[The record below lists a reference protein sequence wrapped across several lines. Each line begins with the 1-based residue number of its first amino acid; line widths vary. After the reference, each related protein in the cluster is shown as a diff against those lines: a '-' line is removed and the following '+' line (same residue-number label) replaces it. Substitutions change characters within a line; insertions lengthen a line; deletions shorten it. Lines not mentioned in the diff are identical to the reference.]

1 MVSNELS
8 EAAVEV
14 LEILKYT
21 KKSDV
26 DKIPKSFIGFL
37 KENCS
42 NTFKITNDYS
52 KPLIELKLRP
62 KTEAL
67 LGLIYLKYWSNGE
80 EQKKFERK
88 LIENE
93 NRKFKD
99 CV

>member
-1 MVSNELS
+1 MVSKELS
-8 EAAVEV
+8 DSCSRS
-14 LEILKYT
+14 IGNFKYT

-80 EQKKFERK
+80 EQKKFER
-88 LIENE
+88 N
-93 NRKFKD
+93 
-99 CV
+99 